1 MIYNGVEYH
10 ETPAGQFTDDV
21 WTCDTEDEMHDYINL
36 LLELELEV
44 ETKLKPPT
52 EYREADQ

>member
-1 MIYNGVEYH
+1 MIYNGVDYH

-36 LLELELEV
+36 LLELEV